1 MTKTVNKR
9 ETFCE
14 ATVFRKGRGR
24 HQIAIN
30 MTLYASLAFAS
41 LAIAAAQNPRITAN
55 DG

>member
-14 ATVFRKGRGR
+14 DTVFRKGRGR
-24 HQIAIN
+24 HQIN